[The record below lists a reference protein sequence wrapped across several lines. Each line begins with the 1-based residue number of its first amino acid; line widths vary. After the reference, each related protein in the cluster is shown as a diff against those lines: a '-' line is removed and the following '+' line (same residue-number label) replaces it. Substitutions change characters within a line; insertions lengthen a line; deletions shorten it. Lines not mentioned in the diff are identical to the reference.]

1 MNPMPTPASLS
12 LNNPV
17 PLTTDR
23 SIAQLVGDVYVAAPP
38 AEKSRLLTHL
48 IQPLGVLSLV
58 AIANGIF
65 AKIRFRSSWP
75 DPHLL
80 AEDVQNVQ
88 ASDVITLVNYV
99 QQVSTTAVDSLSDM
113 LSASP
118 LLTSSAAAA
127 LLVQVLLHRTKNRR
141 RYDDDDVPT
150 LRHDLA

>member
-1 MNPMPTPASLS
+1 MNPMPTPAP
-12 LNNPV
+12 LNANAPV
-17 PLTTDR
+17 PLPTER
-23 SIAQLVGDVYVAAPP
+23 SIAQLVGEVYVAAPP
-38 AEKSRLLTHL
+38 AEKSRLLSHL

-58 AIANGIF
+58 TIANGIF

-99 QQVSTTAVDSLSDM
+99 QQVSNTAVDNLSDI

-127 LLVQVLLHRTKNRR
+127 LLVQVLLHRPKNRR
-141 RYDDDDVPT
+141 LHDDDAPT
-150 LRHDLA
+150 LQHNLA